1 VLPRPTIGREMTD
14 KTPNHRGGA
23 LLPAAKLWC
32 RTSARGADYLAGRLG
47 GVKVLVMPKRE
58 GEDGD
63 HTQVLCFAEGSDRRD
78 AGR

>member
-1 VLPRPTIGREMTD
+1 MTHGRAVNTQHENSRSRD
-14 KTPNHRGGA
+14 GA
-23 LLPAAKLWC
+23 LLSAAKLWR

-63 HTQVLCFAEGSDRRD
+63 HTHVLCFAEGSDRRE